1 MTTPVNVQRTAS
13 PKARTDDATLKFG
26 TVFTD
31 HMFLEDYDA
40 RQGWVNGRI
49 EPYHHLS
56 LDPAAAV
63 LHYGQEIFEGLK
75 AFRGVDG
82 RVRLFRPRRHAERLV
97 NSARRVCI
105 PPMDVDHVVDSF
117 VRLVSLERDW
127 VPHTPGTSLYVR
139 PTIIA
144 TEPFLGVRPAANYL
158 YYIILSPVGAYHSAG
173 LAPIKILVEEQYARA
188 VQGGVG
194 AAKTG
199 GNYAASLLASEEA
212 RQLGF
217 DQVLW
222 LDGAHRRSIDEVGTM
237 NIMVRINDEVLTPP
251 LSGTILAG
259 VTRDSVITLLRDWG
273 IPVSERPVTIDEVV
287 RAAADGSLRELWGTG
302 TATGILP
309 VGELGYRGQ
318 TLMVNGGHTGEW
330 TQRLSDALQAI
341 QYGMESDPHEW
352 MLEVQAEED
361 LVDEASRESFPASDS
376 PGWSGHTHPTTD
388 ELPARG

>member
-1 MTTPVNVQRTAS
+1 MLVQHYAGGAWG
-13 PKARTDDATLKFG
+13 KAEIVPYGPFSLPPSSV
-26 TVFTD
+26 VF
-31 HMFLEDYDA
+31 
-40 RQGWVNGRI
+40 
-49 EPYHHLS
+49 
-56 LDPAAAV
+56 
-63 LHYGQEIFEGLK
+63 HYGQEIFEGLQ

-82 RVRLFRPRRHAERLV
+82 RVRLFRPRPHAERLV
-97 NSARRVCI
+97 SSARRVCI
-105 PPMDVDHVVDSF
+105 PPMDVDHVIDSF

-127 VPHTPGTSLYVR
+127 VPHALGTSLYVR

-144 TEPFLGVRPAANYL
+144 TEAFLGVRPAANYL

-222 LDGAHRRSIDEVGTM
+222 LDGAQHRFIDEVGTM
-237 NIMVRINDEVLTPP
+237 NIMVRIKDEVLTPT
-251 LSGTILAG
+251 LGGTILAG
-259 VTRDSVITLLRDWG
+259 VTRDSVLTLLRDWG
-273 IPVSERPVTIDEVV
+273 IAVSERPVTIDEVV
-287 RAAADGSLRELWGTG
+287 KAAADGALREVWGTG
-302 TATGILP
+302 TAGGISP
-309 VGELGYRGQ
+309 VGELGFRGQ
-318 TLMVNGGHTGEW
+318 RLIVNGGQTGEW
-330 TQRLSDALQAI
+330 TRRLLDALQAI
-341 QYGMESDPHEW
+341 QYGMGQDPHEW
-352 MLEVQAEED
+352 MLEVQAED

>member
-1 MTTPVNVQRTAS
+1 
-13 PKARTDDATLKFG
+13 
-26 TVFTD
+26 
-31 HMFLEDYDA
+31 
-40 RQGWVNGRI
+40 NGRI
-49 EPYHHLS
+49 EPYHHLR

-127 VPHTPGTSLYVR
+127 VPHTLGTSLYVR

-144 TEPFLGVRPAANYL
+144 TEAFLGVRPAANYL

-259 VTRDSVITLLRDWG
+259 VTRGSVITLLRDWG

-330 TQRLSDALQAI
+330 TQRLSDGLQAI
-341 QYGMESDPHEW
+341 QYGMDSDPHEW
-352 MLEVQAEED
+352 MLELQTED
-361 LVDEASRESFPASDS
+361 LIDEASRESFPVSDS